1 MHLVTP
7 KVWLISMPSIDFDA
21 MREYLEDVGGE
32 SWLDRVEGTMEPA
45 DLLAEFAGRSCY
57 RSWEP
62 GLNPNVTRV
71 RDDSREYIRNILS
84 SAHGS
89 VAEHPSFGFMV
100 RHGSRIFTHEMVRH
114 RAGVAIS
121 QESMRYVRLD
131 DIPMWFPEWAQKD
144 PVLMDRLTGFVQES
158 EQLISWMSKRF
169 GLDLPDVPFAEK
181 KAKTSFMRRF
191 APAGHATD
199 IFLTINVRALRHII
213 YMRTSLAA
221 EEEIRLICDQIARAT
236 LERAPL
242 LMQDYS
248 PNEYLEWVPEFVKC

>member
-71 RDDSREYIRNILS
+71 RDDSQEYIRNILS

-89 VAEHPSFGFMV
+89 VAEHPSFG
-100 RHGSRIFTHEMVRH
+100 
-114 RAGVAIS
+114 
-121 QESMRYVRLD
+121 VRLFDVDTLD
-131 DIPMWFPEWAQKD
+131 DMARPAALAEGYGWQPTFRLRFPQGRSVD
-144 PVLMDRLTGFVQES
+144 MHLGG
-158 EQLISWMSKRF
+158 
-169 GLDLPDVPFAEK
+169 GL
-181 KAKTSFMRRF
+181 
-191 APAGHATD
+191 
-199 IFLTINVRALRHII
+199 
-213 YMRTSLAA
+213 
-221 EEEIRLICDQIARAT
+221 
-236 LERAPL
+236 
-242 LMQDYS
+242 
-248 PNEYLEWVPEFVKC
+248 